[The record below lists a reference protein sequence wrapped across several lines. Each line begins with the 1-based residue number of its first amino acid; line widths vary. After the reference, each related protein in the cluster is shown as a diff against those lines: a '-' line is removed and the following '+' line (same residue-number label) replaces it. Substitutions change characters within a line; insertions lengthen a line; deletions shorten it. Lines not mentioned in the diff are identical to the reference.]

1 MGLKVGDIVALKSG
15 GPKMTVAAVKSDRAF
30 CVWFN
35 HRDDY
40 HEEKTGEFLVAT
52 LRSLQPRAHNV
63 DPKVEQVPPAKPT

>member
-52 LRSLQPRAHNV
+52 LRSLQPRVSSV
-63 DPKVEQVPPAKPT
+63 DSKPEQIPPMKRS